1 MLEQCINFF
10 DKLLIAIVTGEIKDR
25 IKDIRKQ
32 RNVQRKISECSETA
46 GENLINYF
54 RNENIDE
61 IQVDFILYEVQQAID
76 TAKIDARFLANASF
90 NEQKLVDII
99 LEKYLIPEDIKREEL
114 ERIFNMVLLISAE
127 QLCQIALTFADWEKE
142 AWRRNFE
149 GFDRLEKGQKIIIEK
164 LSDREKN
171 SLKDSQKNI
180 YISSILRKQVKIEC
194 YSLRLSA
201 INSLDLVKVFVE
213 PDIIEIP
220 KLPKNKDNITKADID
235 LISLEQA
242 RKQFIDREEEKN
254 RSPAKQLLQQYQ
266 KCAIVGV
273 PGSGKTTLL
282 QHIFWSTA
290 NESSNLIPVLL
301 KVRELDL
308 DNLPGVDD
316 IIAFAENKI
325 LSDRLK
331 GFLDRE
337 LDKGKVLLL
346 IDGLDE
352 VVSEKRDNL
361 MKWISEIVRVYPNS
375 KYIISSRPSDYQS
388 ETFQELDFKEFKLC
402 DFTLDQVE
410 EYVYKWTEALETYE
424 NKSPEAIAEISQESA
439 KQLVNKAKS
448 NSYVLKIATNPLML
462 STLCVVQKYDGGNL
476 PSRRVV
482 LYHRCVEGLL
492 FHWDKQ
498 RKLAEEIIGSLSLE
512 RKLLLLRRLAIE
524 MQNEGIAEI
533 EESKVEQSF
542 KKSLEE
548 LGDRTDVK
556 QILANI
562 RDRSG
567 LLVEIRPVIYA
578 FSHLNFQEYLAA
590 LAIDRGDY
598 KQFDRLFLFSQR
610 LNEQWKE
617 VIILYA
623 GIAAKD
629 SVEML
634 LEELLNTKKVS
645 VIILSGECL
654 AAAENVKLDIQK
666 KVIDKLLFLK
676 YDESDESDESEAS
689 ILFILSVAQIH
700 NILSYLERNIVKE
713 RVIKTLDNLESSNA
727 LYFIVL
733 NPEYC
738 YIEPLLQTGIR
749 ILTGQQQINYL
760 ADYIPQILLSI
771 ENNNAANALG
781 KLAEIAQQEDYL
793 ENSFTIFE
801 SFWFIFGLSI
811 FPTKNSLLKFLDLTK
826 NTSAVTIAQTNLC
839 KFIAVSLSEQVLD
852 RVLLNF
858 ENHCNNF
865 LIGNI
870 SDYEWLLDRIVKLR
884 DRSDGELKKYA
895 TEAANN
901 LEKSIPKL
909 EIEIRKYATEAAN
922 NLEKSIPKLE
932 IEIRT
937 VEDFYE

>member
-10 DKLLIAIVTGEIKDR
+10 DKILIAIVTGEIKDR
-25 IKDIRKQ
+25 IKDIRKK

-46 GENLINYF
+46 GEILINYF

-61 IQVDFILYEVQQAID
+61 IKVDFILYEVQQAID
-76 TAKIDARFLANASF
+76 TAEIDARFLANASF
-90 NEQKLVDII
+90 NEQKLVDKI
-99 LEKYLIPEDIKREEL
+99 LDKYLIPEDIKREEL
-114 ERIFNMVLLISAE
+114 ERIFNMALLISAE
-127 QLCQIALTFADWEKE
+127 QLCQIASIFKDWEKE

-149 GFDRLEKGQKIIIEK
+149 LFDRLEKRQRIIIEK
-164 LSDREKN
+164 LSDREKD

-180 YISSILRKQVKIEC
+180 YISYILCKQVKIEC

-361 MKWISEIVRVYPNS
+361 MEWISQILHEYPNS
-375 KYIISSRPSDYQS
+375 KYIISSRPSGYQS

-462 STLCVVQKYDGGNL
+462 STLCMVQKYDGGDL
-476 PSRRVV
+476 PNRRVV

-498 RKLAEEIIGSLSLE
+498 RK
-512 RKLLLLRRLAIE
+512 
-524 MQNEGIAEI
+524 IAE
-533 EESKVEQSF
+533 
-542 KKSLEE
+542 
-548 LGDRTDVK
+548 
-556 QILANI
+556 
-562 RDRSG
+562 
-567 LLVEIRPVIYA
+567 
-578 FSHLNFQEYLAA
+578 
-590 LAIDRGDY
+590 
-598 KQFDRLFLFSQR
+598 
-610 LNEQWKE
+610 
-617 VIILYA
+617 
-623 GIAAKD
+623 
-629 SVEML
+629 
-634 LEELLNTKKVS
+634 
-645 VIILSGECL
+645 
-654 AAAENVKLDIQK
+654 
-666 KVIDKLLFLK
+666 
-676 YDESDESDESEAS
+676 
-689 ILFILSVAQIH
+689 
-700 NILSYLERNIVKE
+700 
-713 RVIKTLDNLESSNA
+713 
-727 LYFIVL
+727 
-733 NPEYC
+733 
-738 YIEPLLQTGIR
+738 
-749 ILTGQQQINYL
+749 
-760 ADYIPQILLSI
+760 
-771 ENNNAANALG
+771 
-781 KLAEIAQQEDYL
+781 
-793 ENSFTIFE
+793 
-801 SFWFIFGLSI
+801 
-811 FPTKNSLLKFLDLTK
+811 
-826 NTSAVTIAQTNLC
+826 
-839 KFIAVSLSEQVLD
+839 
-852 RVLLNF
+852 
-858 ENHCNNF
+858 
-865 LIGNI
+865 
-870 SDYEWLLDRIVKLR
+870 
-884 DRSDGELKKYA
+884 
-895 TEAANN
+895 
-901 LEKSIPKL
+901 
-909 EIEIRKYATEAAN
+909 
-922 NLEKSIPKLE
+922 
-932 IEIRT
+932 
-937 VEDFYE
+937 